1 MTETTSGSAKENL
14 AQNADSERGA
24 WASTMGGVAGALAM
38 TSCCI
43 LPLVLVSFGVGGVW
57 IAQLTALY
65 AYKWYTF
72 AFASA
77 FIGYGFWKVH
87 RAEQGECS
95 DGVACARP
103 MNRRVMKAS
112 LWLAAIFTAIA
123 MIFPYITPYILSY

>member
-1 MTETTSGSAKENL
+1 MMETTTGARAENL
-14 AQNADSERGA
+14 ANNPDSERGA
-24 WASTMGGVAGALAM
+24 WASTMGSLVGALAM

-87 RAEQGECS
+87 RAEQGECRE
-95 DGVACARP
+95 GATCTRP
-103 MNRRVMKAS
+103 VNRRIMKAS
-112 LWLAAIFTAIA
+112 LWLAAVVTTIA
-123 MIFPYITPYILSY
+123 MIFPYITPYILSF

>member
-1 MTETTSGSAKENL
+1 MTETTSGTGEEDL
-14 AQNADSERGA
+14 AHTPDSERGA
-24 WASTMGGVAGALAM
+24 WASTAGAVTGALAM
-38 TSCCI
+38 MSCCI
-43 LPLVLVSFGVGGVW
+43 LPLVLISFGVGGVW

-87 RAEQGECS
+87 RAEQGECR
-95 DGVACARP
+95 DGASCTRP
-103 MNRRVMKAS
+103 MNRRVMKVS

>member
-1 MTETTSGSAKENL
+1 MTETTTNAQATNL
-14 AQNADSERGA
+14 TDTTDSERGA
-24 WASTMGGVAGALAM
+24 WASTMGGITGALAM

-57 IAQLTALY
+57 VAQLTALY

-72 AFASA
+72 TFASA

-87 RAEQGECS
+87 RAEQGECQE
-95 DGVACARP
+95 GATCTRP

-112 LWLAAIFTAIA
+112 LWLATIVTAVA

>member
-1 MTETTSGSAKENL
+1 MTELTTGVR
-14 AQNADSERGA
+14 AQNPVDTPDAERGA
-24 WASTMGGVAGALAM
+24 RAATMGGVAGALAM
-38 TSCCI
+38 ISCCI

-57 IAQLTALY
+57 IVQLTALY

-87 RAEQGECS
+87 RAEQGACR
-95 DGVACARP
+95 DGATCTRP

-112 LWLAAIFTAIA
+112 LWLASIVTAVA
-123 MIFPYITPYILSY
+123 MIFPYFTPYILSY